1 MSKDGLRVNGKRF
14 AELRKRIGFTQLDL
28 ANRAGYSE
36 RVIRKAES
44 GGPLRFDTIRDLSE
58 CLSTP
63 DRIVSPHHLLH
74 SNLELAIQFVHAYD
88 HYGRDALQHC
98 QGFFADEFEFFC
110 PGDPEQVAFAGV
122 WKGVN
127 GMQEFFNRF
136 HSLFSRNAGSLKP
149 TYLEAD
155 DRVVA
160 RYEDQVFFESHPMP
174 SFWVNLHFQFK
185 NGLIARIDDEYDT
198 RAAAESF
205 HQLLRRLGR
214 TT

>member
-1 MSKDGLRVNGKRF
+1 MGKNGLRVNGKRI
-14 AELRKRIGFTQLDL
+14 AELRNQLGYTQLYL
-28 ANRAGYSE
+28 ATLAGYSE

-63 DRIVSPHHLLH
+63 RRTVEPRHLLH

-88 HYGRDALQHC
+88 HYGRDALHHC
-98 QGFFADEFEFFC
+98 QGLFADDFEFYC
-110 PGDPEQVAFAGV
+110 PGDSAHVAFAGL
-122 WKGVN
+122 WKGIA

-136 HSLFSRNAGSLKP
+136 FALFSRQTGTLCP
-149 TYLEAD
+149 TYLEAE
-155 DRVVA
+155 DRIVA

-174 SFWVNLHFQFK
+174 TFWVNLHFQFK
-185 NGLIARIDDEYDT
+185 DGLIKRIDDEYDT

-205 HQLLRRLGR
+205 SELLSRLGR
-214 TT
+214 VP